1 MKVLIT
7 GGTVFAS
14 RYTAEYFVKKDHEV
28 YVLNRNSRSQSKGVK
43 LINCDRHNL
52 GGTLKNINFDLVI
65 DVTAYKKDDISDL
78 LEGLGKFGEY
88 VMISSSAVYPE
99 TNIQP
104 FTEEQKLDENIYWRD
119 YGTNKIKAEWLL
131 LEKVPNAY
139 ILRPPY
145 LYGAMNNLYRE
156 AFVFDCAEKN
166 LPFYVPKDGKMPLQF
181 FDIED
186 MCRFIEIII
195 EKKPSQHIFNVGNSH
210 IIDINEWVRLCYKV
224 LDKTPEI
231 KYVNENIN
239 QRDYFPFL
247 DYGYILDVTKQQEL
261 MPNVKPLE
269 IGLKQSYDWYKN
281 HKELVRR
288 KKYIEYIKN
297 NFGGIKNDII

>member
-210 IIDINEWVRLCYKV
+210 IIDINEWVILCYKV

-269 IGLKQSYDWYKN
+269 IGLKQSYEWYKHN
-281 HKELVRR
+281 RGLVRR
-288 KKYIEYIKN
+288 KEYLSFINENLLEVK
-297 NFGGIKNDII
+297 